1 MKYLRPF
8 KDPFQLGNVNK
19 PSVSTAIIG
28 RRRAGK
34 STLLNTVLREDRA
47 SVSDIAGTTR
57 DTIESW
63 FNIDGIRFRLI
74 DTAGIRETEDTI
86 ERIGVERSLREMETS
101 SLILYIFDV
110 RELSPEALIQKLER
124 YQIGDKNLLIIANKM
139 DLVPELK
146 PEEYYHPPLI
156 SPDNFITI
164 STIH

>member
-8 KDPFQLGNVNK
+8 KDPFQLGNVIK
-19 PSVSTAIIG
+19 TGVSTAIIG
-28 RRRAGK
+28 RHNAGK
-34 STLLNTVLREDRA
+34 STLLNTILREDR
-47 SVSDIAGTTR
+47 SIVSDIAGTTR

-110 RELSPEALIQKLER
+110 RELSPEALIQELER
-124 YQIGDKNLLIIANKM
+124 YPIGDKNQIGRASCRER
-139 DLVPELK
+139 V
-146 PEEYYHPPLI
+146 
-156 SPDNFITI
+156 
-164 STIH
+164 

>member
-28 RRRAGK
+28 RPNAVK
-34 STLLNTVLREDRA
+34 STLLNTILREDRA
-47 SVSDIAGTTR
+47 IVSDIAGTTR

-86 ERIGVERSLREMETS
+86 ERIGVGRALRESATS
-101 SLILYIFDV
+101 S
-110 RELSPEALIQKLER
+110 
-124 YQIGDKNLLIIANKM
+124 
-139 DLVPELK
+139 
-146 PEEYYHPPLI
+146 PLG
-156 SPDNFITI
+156 
-164 STIH
+164 